1 MSPAP
6 DKPDLQWLTDRL
18 RAGCRGVL
26 APASGGCVQ
35 YLLSA
40 DVDVHLTPS
49 GRLQVRAPDR
59 SASQQALLAQT
70 TLSLRIPLRVDADG
84 TERELLI
91 LAGHLRPGDGDD
103 DGQLVFVASRSH
115 VLDISGAT
123 QSIPVERLGLKE

>member
-6 DKPDLQWLTDRL
+6 DKSDLQWLTDRL

-40 DVDVHLTPS
+40 DVDVHLTPT

-91 LAGHLRPGDGDD
+91 LAGHLQPGAGDD
-103 DGQLVFVASRSH
+103 TGPFVFVASRSH
-115 VLDISGAT
+115 VMDISGAIY
-123 QSIPVERLGLKE
+123 SMPVERLGLTR